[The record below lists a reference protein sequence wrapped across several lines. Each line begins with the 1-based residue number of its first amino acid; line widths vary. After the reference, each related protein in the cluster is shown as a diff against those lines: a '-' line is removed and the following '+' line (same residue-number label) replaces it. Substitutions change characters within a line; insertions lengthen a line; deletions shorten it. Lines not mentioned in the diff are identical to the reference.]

1 MIFFSFSVILNIPL
15 FEFRILHIFHLFQL
29 LVLKRPQTKFKIHH
43 VQAIYP
49 SVSSINES
57 KELFWKSRNSPFCC
71 WYVSGDQKWIF
82 IADTDVAAVVKT
94 RFFLKQKIYTHYILI
109 AILKWKYKR
118 SRPAKVRLYCYC
130 FWGHEWIFFYNI
142 LRIVTS
148 NSEYFKSPWK
158 IPVKCI
164 TTPSTDITDFLC
176 CDAQNPSKHVIQTV
190 VNSQE
195 QAYTYIVM
203 WKMYLVKSWIMIM
216 NFRFRYIGIV

>member
-1 MIFFSFSVILNIPL
+1 MCKLSFIRTHFFSLVSHTTQVLIYILCIFPNKGQVYWWNKKNPPKWHKRILWELTFFSRLFWNKNVIFFSFSVILNIPL

-94 RFFLKQKIYTHYILI
+94 RFF
-109 AILKWKYKR
+109 
-118 SRPAKVRLYCYC
+118 
-130 FWGHEWIFFYNI
+130 
-142 LRIVTS
+142 
-148 NSEYFKSPWK
+148 
-158 IPVKCI
+158 
-164 TTPSTDITDFLC
+164 
-176 CDAQNPSKHVIQTV
+176 
-190 VNSQE
+190 
-195 QAYTYIVM
+195 
-203 WKMYLVKSWIMIM
+203 
-216 NFRFRYIGIV
+216 

>member
-1 MIFFSFSVILNIPL
+1 MDDSIIVCVSCLLLELIFFLLFLTQHRCLYIYYVYFLTKDKFIDGTKKFHQNDIKVYYGNWQLFSRLFWNKNVIFFSVILNIPL

-109 AILKWKYKR
+109 AN
-118 SRPAKVRLYCYC
+118 C
-130 FWGHEWIFFYNI
+130 NI
-142 LRIVTS
+142 
-148 NSEYFKSPWK
+148 
-158 IPVKCI
+158 
-164 TTPSTDITDFLC
+164 
-176 CDAQNPSKHVIQTV
+176 
-190 VNSQE
+190 
-195 QAYTYIVM
+195 
-203 WKMYLVKSWIMIM
+203 KMEIIEV
-216 NFRFRYIGIV
+216 

>member
-1 MIFFSFSVILNIPL
+1 MGIDNFFPGCFEIKMWFFFSFSVILNIPL
-15 FEFRILHIFHLFQL
+15 FEFRILHMFHLFQL

-109 AILKWKYKR
+109 AN
-118 SRPAKVRLYCYC
+118 C
-130 FWGHEWIFFYNI
+130 NI
-142 LRIVTS
+142 
-148 NSEYFKSPWK
+148 
-158 IPVKCI
+158 
-164 TTPSTDITDFLC
+164 
-176 CDAQNPSKHVIQTV
+176 
-190 VNSQE
+190 
-195 QAYTYIVM
+195 
-203 WKMYLVKSWIMIM
+203 KMEIIEV
-216 NFRFRYIGIV
+216 

>member
-1 MIFFSFSVILNIPL
+1 MN
-15 FEFRILHIFHLFQL
+15 
-29 LVLKRPQTKFKIHH
+29 
-43 VQAIYP
+43 
-49 SVSSINES
+49 
-57 KELFWKSRNSPFCC
+57 
-71 WYVSGDQKWIF
+71 F
-82 IADTDVAAVVKT
+82 I
-94 RFFLKQKIYTHYILI
+94 
-109 AILKWKYKR
+109 
-118 SRPAKVRLYCYC
+118 
-130 FWGHEWIFFYNI
+130 FYNF

-216 NFRFRYIGIV
+216 NFRFRYTLFRKKRFEINFFVRRNASKFAIFIEKKTHIVFFIFHFEHFWVFPYECPGLCWHRPGHS